1 MALHGM
7 GLVVEYLS
15 QKKAEKNWPQR
26 SGGGGC
32 PRLQQLNPTERRPVE
47 SLKQFRV
54 EVEIEVRTKV
64 AAAIVVTSLIENF

>member
-1 MALHGM
+1 MAWAS
-7 GLVVEYLS
+7 LS
-15 QKKAEKNWPQR
+15 STCHKKKAEKNWPQR
-26 SGGGGC
+26 SGSGGGA
-32 PRLQQLNPTERRPVE
+32 RLHQLNPTERRPVE